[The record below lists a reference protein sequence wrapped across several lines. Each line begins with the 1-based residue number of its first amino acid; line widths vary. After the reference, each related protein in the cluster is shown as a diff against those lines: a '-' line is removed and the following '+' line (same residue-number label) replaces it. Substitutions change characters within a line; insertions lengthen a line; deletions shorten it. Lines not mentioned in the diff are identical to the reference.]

1 MVKLDKSKYTKS
13 QWKVIKE
20 HRREKKRQ
28 DKERRENAK
37 KQIQIDN
44 LKENLDKQDTVNL
57 EEERGKIAFVLGN
70 GTSRKDIPLPPLKE
84 IGKVYGCNALYRQ
97 FRPDYLVAVDTKMIL
112 EINKAG
118 YQKHNE
124 VWTNPNRSYVKFKHF
139 NYFNPSKG
147 WSSGPTALWLA
158 SEHRYETIYILGFD
172 YRGLQ
177 DGKRF
182 NNVYADTQNYKKS
195 TDSATFFGNW
205 MRQTCSVVQS
215 NPKINYVRVIDD
227 DTYIPKDLAKF
238 KNVQHINVQDFTK
251 TILEKTEI

>member
-251 TILEKTEI
+251 TILEKTKI

>member
-238 KNVQHINVQDFTK
+238 KNVQHINVRDFTK

>member
-1 MVKLDKSKYTKS
+1 M
-13 QWKVIKE
+13 
-20 HRREKKRQ
+20 
-28 DKERRENAK
+28 
-37 KQIQIDN
+37 
-44 LKENLDKQDTVNL
+44 
-57 EEERGKIAFVLGN
+57 LGN

-251 TILEKTEI
+251 TILEKTKI